1 MMGKIIFI
9 TGISSGFGR
18 ESAALL
24 AKCGHTVYGT
34 ARTQCAVHEGVNL
47 LIMDLTDRESVIK
60 SVSSVVEREGRID
73 VLVNNAGMHTGGPVE
88 TAPEDHI
95 RAQIETSFL
104 GMVFLTR
111 EVLPVMR
118 AEGGGRIIN
127 ISSIGGLMG
136 LPFQGFYSAAKFAME
151 GFSEAL
157 RMEVRSFNIKVVV
170 INPGDFRTNNSAN
183 RRKFLAHSG
192 AGDPYAGQFEK
203 SLSVI
208 ERDEAAGNDPV
219 VLAKKLAGII
229 ECRNP
234 RQRYIIASADQKL
247 AVILKRIMPGRL
259 FAGILAS
266 HYGIR
271 RNR

>member
-1 MMGKIIFI
+1 MGKVIFI

-34 ARTQCAVHEGVNL
+34 ARTQCEVNEGINL
-47 LIMDLTDRESVIK
+47 LIMDLTDRESISKAVR
-60 SVSSVVEREGRID
+60 SVVEREGKID

-88 TAPEDHI
+88 TAPEDHL
-95 RAQIETSFL
+95 RAQMETSFL

-111 EVLPVMR
+111 DVLPVMR
-118 AEGGGRIIN
+118 AGGGGRIIN

-136 LPFQGFYSAAKFAME
+136 LPFQGFYSAAKFAVE

-157 RMEVRSFNIKVVV
+157 RMEVKNFNIKVVV

-183 RRKFLAHSG
+183 RRKFLAPSG
-192 AGDPYAGQFEK
+192 AGDPYTSQFEK

-208 ERDEAAGNDPV
+208 ERDEAGGNDPV

-229 ECRNP
+229 DCSNP

-247 AVILKRIMPGRL
+247 AVLLKRTAPGKL
-259 FAGILAS
+259 FTRILAS
-266 HYGIR
+266 HYGIPLP
-271 RNR
+271 

>member
-1 MMGKIIFI
+1 MGKVIFI

-34 ARTQCAVHEGVNL
+34 ARTRCDVSGAVNL
-47 LIMDLTDRESVIK
+47 LIMDLTDRESIRRAVR
-60 SVSSVVEREGRID
+60 SVVEREGRID

-88 TAPEDHI
+88 TAPDDHL
-95 RAQIETSFL
+95 RAQMETSFM
-104 GMVFLTR
+104 GMVYLTR

-118 AEGGGRIIN
+118 TAGGGLIIN

-136 LPFQGFYSAAKFAME
+136 LPFQGFYSAAKFAVE

-157 RMEVRSFNIKVVV
+157 RIEVKMFNIKVVV

-208 ERDEAAGNDPV
+208 ESDEAGGNNPLI
-219 VLAKKLAGII
+219 LAKKLSGII
-229 ECRNP
+229 ESRNP
-234 RQRYIIASADQKL
+234 RHRYIIASADQKL
-247 AVILKRIMPGRL
+247 AVLLKRIMPRKL
-259 FAGILAS
+259 FTRILAS
-266 HYGIR
+266 HYGIPHT
-271 RNR
+271 